1 VNLNLISTLQKRMK
15 ALWHDKKPKV
25 LSVSFEILVSLL
37 DYDPFLTETKKPA
50 SKTFEE
56 WVTMSFPCLDRA

>member
-1 VNLNLISTLQKRMK
+1 MK